1 MDGNSRIY
9 VVPELTT
16 TFQMWQNLDTN
27 FIGKYIFPPVPVPNE
42 MFYTWSAGKEHLTI
56 PTSTIRFGRAKAPQT
71 HFSRN
76 TTLKGPLN
84 EHALSDFIT
93 ERQYKLGGSSLSVE
107 NQVVEG
113 IASQMEL
120 VDEYALFTALSDT
133 TILTHYVTLSGG
145 QQWSDHGN
153 SNPFNDITTMVT
165 SQTQL
170 SPMPPN
176 AAWCSNEVWLQIVN
190 HPDFLARLGLAQ
202 DRVMTQ
208 EGFLK
213 LLAPYGIEKLYI
225 SKAKYNSANQAQTA
239 TLTPVAGKHFWIGYI
254 TDTPGQMQINGGYK
268 FYLDGFKR
276 VTREYEN
283 NPPGNEIVN
292 TDFYDYELL
301 SADVYQWLQN
311 VIA

>member
-1 MDGNSRIY
+1 MDGNSRLY

-16 TFQMWQNLDTN
+16 TFQMWQNLDTS
-27 FIGKYIFPPVPVPNE
+27 FIGKYIFPAVPVPNE
-42 MFYTWSAGKEHLTI
+42 MFYVWSAGKEHLTI
-56 PTSTIRFGRAKAPQT
+56 PTSTIRFGQAKAPRT

-76 TTLKGPLN
+76 TALKGPLN
-84 EHALSDFIT
+84 EHSLSDFIT

-107 NQVVEG
+107 NQTVES
-113 IASQMEL
+113 IASQMQL
-120 VDEYALFTALSDT
+120 VDEAALFTVLSDT
-133 TILTHYVTLSGG
+133 NQLTHFQTLSGG
-145 QQWSDHGN
+145 AQWSDHGN
-153 SNPFNDITTMVT
+153 SNPFNDITNMVT

-176 AAWCSNEVWLQIVN
+176 TAWCSNEVWLQIVN

-202 DRVMTQ
+202 DRVMSQ

-213 LLAPYGIEKLYI
+213 LLQPYGIEKLYI
-225 SKAKYNSANQAQTA
+225 SKAKYNSANPNQTA
-239 TLTPVAGKHFWIGYI
+239 TLAPVVGKHFWIGYV

-276 VTREYEN
+276 VTREYTN

-301 SADVYQWLQN
+301 SADVYYWLQN